1 MRKRSIAI
9 VLAGILTVLSPVAAF
24 ADSTQAKTDVPYV
37 SLGADLNQQERATV
51 LKLLGVTE
59 NDLKNYTVATVT
71 NAEEHDYLDSYLSQS
86 VIGSGLCRRYW
97 WKGRRKAAESLFP
110 PATLPIVRQECMR
123 MLWPQ
128 PASRTLT
135 SRWQDL

>member
-59 NDLKNYTVATVT
+59 ND
-71 NAEEHDYLDSYLSQS
+71 
-86 VIGSGLCRRYW
+86 
-97 WKGRRKAAESLFP
+97 
-110 PATLPIVRQECMR
+110 
-123 MLWPQ
+123 
-128 PASRTLT
+128 
-135 SRWQDL
+135 